1 MYGSN
6 NMKKSVVFNGQF
18 TPKSGG
24 QFELESGGQFAP
36 ELVVNLHWNSVV
48 NLTGFSTFSAPINS
62 SFDDFG
68 LVYKVSNGTGFLT
81 SNRKEDNVGS
91 DDVYEFSR
99 FSIPTLEDLT
109 VMIKSKKG
117 NDVIGNTAVTLL
129 NENNSILGTLSAINN
144 KVSLLDADPSKGY
157 NLQVNN
163 ENYEPYA
170 SSIKFEGTN
179 TTTIYLT
186 EKTPPPPPI
195 DLQELLKLE
204 NIYFAFDKYAIRKD
218 AAIELAKIVEILNKY
233 PVIELDIVGHTDS
246 LGPAAYNERLSAKRA
261 ASTKQWLVDKG
272 ISADRIT
279 TSGYGEK
286 RPINDCATK
295 KCTKEQ
301 HYKNRRTEFLI
312 KQ

>member
-246 LGPAAYNERLSAKRA
+246 
-261 ASTKQWLVDKG
+261 
-272 ISADRIT
+272 
-279 TSGYGEK
+279 
-286 RPINDCATK
+286 
-295 KCTKEQ
+295 
-301 HYKNRRTEFLI
+301 
-312 KQ
+312 